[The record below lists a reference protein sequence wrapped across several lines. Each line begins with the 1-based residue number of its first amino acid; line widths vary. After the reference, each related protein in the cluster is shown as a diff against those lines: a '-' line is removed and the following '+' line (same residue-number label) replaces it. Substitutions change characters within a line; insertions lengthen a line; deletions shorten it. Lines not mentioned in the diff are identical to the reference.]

1 MIGQGLISDSPTC
14 RVRCST
20 KTTHLQQLTD
30 CPFLG
35 STSLTVICLF
45 LHSVGVRRK
54 GQSEHPRAEY
64 LMTKLTSNVVSQIEV
79 QVTILVDLIGLSSSH
94 RVSTPSSGLF
104 RSLDNDIHPTHGQV
118 PFKVGQADG
127 LETFASVGGT
137 LDPLSVRGRMYDVVE
152 QVVDDV
158 KDGSRGT
165 RRRYD
170 GEEEESE
177 GGQLGVE
184 RESGAHD
191 GKMKL
196 V

>member
-1 MIGQGLISDSPTC
+1 MIEQEIISDSPTC
-14 RVRCST
+14 PLRTST
-20 KTTHLQQLTD
+20 ETTHLQQPTD
-30 CPFLG
+30 CPFFG

-54 GQSEHPRAEY
+54 GQSEHPRTEY
-64 LMTKLTSNVVSQIEV
+64 PSTMLTPNVVGQIEV
-79 QVTILVDLIGLSSSH
+79 QVAILVDFIGLSSSH

-152 QVVDDV
+152 QVVDNVEDV
-158 KDGSRGT
+158 SRGA
-165 RRRYD
+165 RRGYD

-177 GGQLGVE
+177 GGQLGVK

-191 GKMKL
+191 E
-196 V
+196 